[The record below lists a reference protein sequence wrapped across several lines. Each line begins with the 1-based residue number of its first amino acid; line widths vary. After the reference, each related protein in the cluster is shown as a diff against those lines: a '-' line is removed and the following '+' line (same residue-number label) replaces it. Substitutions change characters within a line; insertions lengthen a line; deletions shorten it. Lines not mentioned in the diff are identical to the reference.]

1 MALSTQIASSSS
13 HALAESP
20 PRWKFD
26 VFLSFRGEDT
36 RRGFISHLYNKL
48 QFCQLFKTFIDDRE
62 LEIGS
67 EISPELLSAI
77 EHSHLA
83 IVVIS
88 PHYASSTWC
97 LDELAKI
104 IESMN
109 PRDKRVLP
117 VFLNVDPSDVRH
129 QRNSFTEAFAEHEV
143 KFSDDPKKVERWRH
157 ALRKVANLSGWDA
170 KNYKCESVL
179 IEDIVKRVWE
189 KVRPMI
195 TLYNSDEKLVGMDF
209 RLGQMDLLLAL
220 EEKDVRF
227 IGIWGMGGVG
237 KTTLAKL
244 VYERIFHDFEV
255 AKFLDVRKSHGQLVN
270 LQKQVLFPVLKENI
284 SHVFNDYEGTIF
296 IKRCMRNKKVL
307 LVVDDVDSCDHLKQ
321 LVGDKSWFGE
331 GSRIIV
337 TTRDQRLL
345 TEHHIEISLELLQ
358 LNNSNS
364 LELFIHKAFGKD
376 QPEEGFLELSK
387 CFVDY
392 AKGNPL
398 ALKTLGSSLYQR
410 NKYEWNSMLNLL
422 KRDPDPTIFKSL
434 KLSYDALSGLQQ
446 NIFLDIAFFYKGM
459 KKRRV
464 TELLE
469 YCYGFNVVIVINA
482 LIEKSLLSI
491 DHNYNVWMHGLVQE
505 VAWKIVR
512 DDSGDHD
519 EPGRHSRLCHRHD
532 IFRIFTTNTGTE
544 AIKGICLDLSKL
556 EEADSNWNFEC
567 FSKMLKLMFLKVD
580 NLIVSSGPKFLPNS
594 LIILRWIWYPSK
606 SLPACFRPILLVE
619 LEMRNSQ
626 LVELWDGRLDLP
638 KLKRMDLS
646 VSKYLKKTPDFT
658 GMPNLEDLHLAD
670 CEGLVMVHPSIAV
683 HKKLKWLTLHG
694 CKNVKSF
701 PNKIEMDSL
710 EALYLTKCSKLKIP
724 EFGEGMEKLSSL
736 CIDGTATEELP
747 SSIEHLVG
755 LECLDTN
762 KSKSLQSISGTT
774 IFKLKSLEY
783 LNMSGCPKLKKPSM
797 RSKLDSL
804 FRRKSIEPSWPSP
817 RALLSLTWLE
827 LTDCHLSQGVIP
839 DDIGYCFPS
848 LYHLHLGG
856 NDFITLPASIK
867 CLSKLSFIDLTGC
880 KRLQQLPDLPLNRH
894 LQVLVDNCDSLKKLS
909 EPSQHGTSS
918 NLEIFRLKTVNC
930 FGLIDNEGFTNGIF
944 SMLRRLAA
952 QGISSVFRPSFDI
965 VSPGSRISEWFDIRS
980 EGGSLTVELPPDRKN
995 CKSVWMGIVFCV
1007 VFADLKEPH
1016 TLEYN
1021 QFVIEGLT
1029 NLWHKGKHCLNL
1041 TNLRHKGDHLWVSFM
1056 PHDQIRDTTSCSTVS
1071 FDAYCHSWSGPRI
1084 PCPNCVKRCGA
1095 RLLYE
1100 QDLKNLLNPPTDIMK
1115 RSLELCDSE
1124 GGRSKRRR
1132 SE

>member
-13 HALAESP
+13 HALAEP
-20 PRWKFD
+20 HPRWKFD
-26 VFLSFRGEDT
+26 VFLSFRGQDT

-88 PHYASSTWC
+88 PNYASSTWC

-109 PRDKRVLP
+109 PRDKRILP
-117 VFLNVDPSDVRH
+117 VFLNVDPSDVRY
-129 QRNSFTEAFAEHEV
+129 QKNSFAEAFAKHEV

-157 ALRKVANLSGWDA
+157 ALRKVASLSGWDA

-227 IGIWGMGGVG
+227 IGISGMGGVG
-237 KTTLAKL
+237 KTTLAQL
-244 VYERIFHDFEV
+244 VYERIFRDFEV
-255 AKFLDVRKSHGQLVN
+255 AKFLDVKKSNGQLVN
-270 LQKQVLFPVLKENI
+270 LQKQVLFPVLKENV
-284 SHVFNDYEGTIF
+284 SQVFNDYEGTIF
-296 IKRCMRNKKVL
+296 IKRCLRNKKVL
-307 LVVDDVDSCDHLKQ
+307 VVVDDVDSCDHLKQ

-345 TEHHIEISLELLQ
+345 TEHHIDISLKLLQ
-358 LNNSNS
+358 LNDSNS
-364 LELFIHKAFGKD
+364 LELFSHKAFGKD

-410 NKYEWNSMLNLL
+410 NAYEWNCMLNLL

-446 NIFLDIAFFYKGM
+446 KIFLDIAFFYKGM
-459 KKRRV
+459 EKRRV

-469 YCYGFNVVIVINA
+469 SCYGFNVVIVINA

-519 EPGRHSRLCHRHD
+519 EPGHHSRLCHRHD

-544 AIKGICLDLSKL
+544 KIKGICLRLSEL
-556 EEADSNWNFEC
+556 EEADPNWNFEC
-567 FSKMLKLMFLKVD
+567 FSKMLKLMFLEFD
-580 NLIVSSGPKFLPNS
+580 NLIISSSPKFLPNS
-594 LIILRWIWYPSK
+594 LIILRWSWYPSK
-606 SLPACFRPILLVE
+606 SLPAYFRPNLLAE
-619 LEMRNSQ
+619 LKMRNSQ

-638 KLKRMDLS
+638 KLKHMDLS

-658 GMPNLEDLHLAD
+658 GMPNLEKLNLDN
-670 CEGLVMVHPSIAV
+670 CEGLVEVHPSITV
-683 HKKLKWLTLHG
+683 HKKLKFLTLHG

-701 PNKIEMDSL
+701 PSKIEMDSL
-710 EALYLTKCSKLKIP
+710 KFLDLSHCSKLKIP
-724 EFGEGMEKLSSL
+724 EFGEGMEKLYDL
-736 CIDGTATEELP
+736 HIPNTATEELP

-755 LECLDTN
+755 LKGLD
-762 KSKSLQSISGTT
+762 
-774 IFKLKSLEY
+774 
-783 LNMSGCPKLKKPSM
+783 MSGCPKLKKLVGNRGETKCLKPSM
-797 RSKLDSL
+797 RSKLGSL
-804 FRRKSIEPSWPSP
+804 FRRKSLEPSLPSP
-817 RALLSLTWLE
+817 RALPSLTSLL
-827 LTDCHLSQGVIP
+827 LTDCHLRQGVIP

-848 LYHLHLGG
+848 LIELLLSG
-856 NDFITLPASIK
+856 NDFITLPVSIK
-867 CLSKLSFIDLTGC
+867 CLSKLSFINLTGC
-880 KRLQQLPDLPLNRH
+880 KRLQQLPDLPSNNLN
-894 LQVLVDNCDSLKKLS
+894 VWADDCDSLKKLS
-909 EPSQHGTSS
+909 EPSQQGTSS
-918 NLEIFRLKTVNC
+918 NLEVFRLRAVNC

-952 QGISSVFRPSFDI
+952 QGISSDFLSYNYHNFYPSLEI
-965 VSPGSRISEWFDIRS
+965 VSPGSRISEWFDILS
-980 EGGSLTVELPPDRKN
+980 EGDSLTMELSPDQKI
-995 CKSVWMGIVFCV
+995 CKSEWMGIVFCV

-1016 TLEYN
+1016 TLEYDE
-1021 QFVIEGLT
+1021 FEIEGLSPGVGFAHLDPT
-1029 NLWHKGKHCLNL
+1029 NM
-1041 TNLRHKGDHLWVSFM
+1041 RHMKGDHLWVSLM
-1056 PHDQIRDTTSCSTVS
+1056 PRGQIRDTTSCSFTFS
-1071 FDAYCHSWSGPRI
+1071 FDAYCRHSWRRHLPRI

-1100 QDLKNLLNPPTDIMK
+1100 EDLKNLLNPPTDIMR

-1124 GGRSKRRR
+1124 GDRSKKRR